1 MLCCTQP
8 QSRAQTCLPFRPGPG
23 PLAHGRQVFPR
34 MASTTIVDAIGGE
47 KSACHNFR
55 GMYFLIPPFG
65 NGQTI
70 KIVYDRQQLQTSL
83 YPAFESAFRA
93 HGFDEV
99 PWEDLLKVLT
109 VGGEVDLKGKKFINR
124 QAYAP
129 HTMDSVFMRRE
140 RALVSELM
148 TIVFNTADNVSYMRE
163 LTPFEEV
170 ATSLQ
175 FNTSIAFRKA
185 TILYHA
191 MDEPREDTYRIIIE
205 GEGKGANLH
214 VHRFKFQPS
223 RYWHCHRYPE
233 NV

>member
-1 MLCCTQP
+1 M
-8 QSRAQTCLPFRPGPG
+8 S
-23 PLAHGRQVFPR
+23 AHGQVLPR
-34 MASTTIVDAIGGE
+34 MASTAIGGE
-47 KSACHNFR
+47 NSACHNFR
-55 GMYFLIPPFG
+55 GMYFLIPSFG

-83 YPAFESAFRA
+83 YPAFKSAFRA

-163 LTPFEEV
+163 LTPFQEV

-175 FNTSIAFRKA
+175 FDASIAFRKT

-205 GEGKGANLH
+205 GEGKGAKLH
-214 VHRFKFQPS
+214 VHWFKFQPC

>member
-1 MLCCTQP
+1 
-8 QSRAQTCLPFRPGPG
+8 
-23 PLAHGRQVFPR
+23 
-34 MASTTIVDAIGGE
+34 
-47 KSACHNFR
+47 
-55 GMYFLIPPFG
+55 
-65 NGQTI
+65 
-70 KIVYDRQQLQTSL
+70 
-83 YPAFESAFRA
+83 
-93 HGFDEV
+93 
-99 PWEDLLKVLT
+99 
-109 VGGEVDLKGKKFINR
+109 
-124 QAYAP
+124 
-129 HTMDSVFMRRE
+129 MDSVFMRRE

-175 FNTSIAFRKA
+175 FDTSIAFRKT